1 MNICVIIPVHGRL
14 SLLAWTMDRLMAIGC
29 KVVCVGSDMEAE
41 DLVKSMGAD
50 WVFHPNRP
58 LGMKYNAG
66 WSYAMHKYDPDFY
79 VMGNASDWY
88 GQGYLHYACTNI
100 GSHDGFAP
108 SIKYYLHYGPLG
120 RLLVDNTGS
129 APRSSGLV
137 LTRDVVR
144 HFEGSPFN
152 DTMDSDLEWSIMTNL
167 KDEGFRIK
175 VYDQTAFPVMGI
187 SYHKWP
193 SAYRFDAYWNKGVQM
208 GDGWEFLMVN
218 FPQALDMTL
227 W

>member
-1 MNICVIIPVHGRL
+1 
-14 SLLAWTMDRLMAIGC
+14 MAIGC
-29 KVVCVGSDMEAE
+29 KVICVGSDLEAE
-41 DLVKSMGAD
+41 DLVRSMGAD

-66 WSYAMHKYDPDFY
+66 WTYAMKQYDPDFY

-88 GQGYLHYACTNI
+88 GQGYLHYACTNMD
-100 GSHDGFAP
+100 SYDGFAP
-108 SIKYYLHYGPLG
+108 SVKYYLHYGPLG
-120 RLLVDNTGS
+120 RLLVDNRGS
-129 APRSSGLV
+129 IPRSSGLV

-144 HFEGSPFN
+144 HFEGCPFN
-152 DTMDSDLEWSIMTNL
+152 ETMDGDLEWSIMTNL
-167 KDEGFRIK
+167 KDEGFRVK
-175 VYDQTAFPVMGI
+175 VSDQTLYPVMGV

-193 SAYRFDAYWNKGVQM
+193 SSYRFDAYWNKGTQM